1 MTNIC
6 INAMPLKTIYVS
18 RKNNI
23 REEVNADSA
32 NAVISY
38 KSKEDDKEGMGIYE
52 RYSKKRTRRY
62 YHI

>member
-6 INAMPLKTIYVS
+6 INAMPLKTIYVNW
-18 RKNNI
+18 KNNI
-23 REEVNADSA
+23 LEEVNVDSA

-38 KSKEDDKEGMGIYE
+38 KGKEDDKEEIGTHE

>member
-23 REEVNADSA
+23 LEEVNADSA

-38 KSKEDDKEGMGIYE
+38 KGREDDKELMGIHE
-52 RYSKKRTRRY
+52 HYSKKRTRRY